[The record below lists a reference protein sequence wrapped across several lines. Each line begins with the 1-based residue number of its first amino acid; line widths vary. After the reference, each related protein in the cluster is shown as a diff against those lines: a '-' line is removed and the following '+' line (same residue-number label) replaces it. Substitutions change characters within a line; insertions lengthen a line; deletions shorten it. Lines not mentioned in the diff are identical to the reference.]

1 MSDNREGKSV
11 LTLKN
16 VTKRFSGLVAVN
28 DLSLDMK
35 ERTIHALIGPNGAG
49 KSTAINMITGLLPLT
64 EGEIY
69 HEGTK
74 ISGMS
79 AHQIAQTRCSRT
91 FQNLKLY
98 RSMTVKENLMM
109 GSMMDMKQGFFPFM
123 FNFGAAAREEKLI
136 QEKADSILEFIGLK
150 DLADEYPANM
160 PYGKQKLT
168 ELARSLMSDPK
179 LLFLD
184 EPAAG
189 LNPSE
194 RVEFVNI
201 MLKVNGIDVYYGKV
215 QALFDVS
222 IEVGDNEIVSII
234 GANGAGKT
242 TLMKSIMGI
251 NKPKKG
257 TIEYNGQVI
266 SGLPSHKVVGHK
278 IVYVPEGREIF
289 PNMTVQ
295 ENLEMG
301 AYSVKMSKADMDRHL
316 EEQYEIFPRLKERAK
331 QKAGSMSG
339 GEQQMLAIAR
349 GLMSDPELLM
359 LDEPSLGLAPVIVDD
374 MFDVIVRVNKVR
386 NIPIAIV
393 EQNAFMAM
401 SISNRTYV
409 LEVGNLVASG
419 DSKVLMDSDDIKKA
433 YLGG

>member
-1 MSDNREGKSV
+1 
-11 LTLKN
+11 
-16 VTKRFSGLVAVN
+16 
-28 DLSLDMK
+28 
-35 ERTIHALIGPNGAG
+35 
-49 KSTAINMITGLLPLT
+49 
-64 EGEIY
+64 
-69 HEGTK
+69 
-74 ISGMS
+74 
-79 AHQIAQTRCSRT
+79 
-91 FQNLKLY
+91 
-98 RSMTVKENLMM
+98 
-109 GSMMDMKQGFFPFM
+109 
-123 FNFGAAAREEKLI
+123 
-136 QEKADSILEFIGLK
+136 
-150 DLADEYPANM
+150 
-160 PYGKQKLT
+160 
-168 ELARSLMSDPK
+168 
-179 LLFLD
+179 
-184 EPAAG
+184 
-189 LNPSE
+189 
-194 RVEFVNI
+194 

-257 TIEYNGQVI
+257 TIEYKGQVI

>member
-1 MSDNREGKSV
+1 M
-11 LTLKN
+11 
-16 VTKRFSGLVAVN
+16 
-28 DLSLDMK
+28 
-35 ERTIHALIGPNGAG
+35 
-49 KSTAINMITGLLPLT
+49 
-64 EGEIY
+64 
-69 HEGTK
+69 
-74 ISGMS
+74 
-79 AHQIAQTRCSRT
+79 
-91 FQNLKLY
+91 
-98 RSMTVKENLMM
+98 
-109 GSMMDMKQGFFPFM
+109 
-123 FNFGAAAREEKLI
+123 
-136 QEKADSILEFIGLK
+136 
-150 DLADEYPANM
+150 
-160 PYGKQKLT
+160 
-168 ELARSLMSDPK
+168 
-179 LLFLD
+179 
-184 EPAAG
+184 
-189 LNPSE
+189 
-194 RVEFVNI
+194 
-201 MLKVNGIDVYYGKV
+201 
-215 QALFDVS
+215 
-222 IEVGDNEIVSII
+222 
-234 GANGAGKT
+234 
-242 TLMKSIMGI
+242 
-251 NKPKKG
+251 
-257 TIEYNGQVI
+257 
-266 SGLPSHKVVGHK
+266 
-278 IVYVPEGREIF
+278 YVPEGREIF

>member
-1 MSDNREGKSV
+1 
-11 LTLKN
+11 
-16 VTKRFSGLVAVN
+16 
-28 DLSLDMK
+28 
-35 ERTIHALIGPNGAG
+35 
-49 KSTAINMITGLLPLT
+49 
-64 EGEIY
+64 
-69 HEGTK
+69 
-74 ISGMS
+74 
-79 AHQIAQTRCSRT
+79 
-91 FQNLKLY
+91 
-98 RSMTVKENLMM
+98 
-109 GSMMDMKQGFFPFM
+109 
-123 FNFGAAAREEKLI
+123 
-136 QEKADSILEFIGLK
+136 
-150 DLADEYPANM
+150 
-160 PYGKQKLT
+160 
-168 ELARSLMSDPK
+168 
-179 LLFLD
+179 
-184 EPAAG
+184 
-189 LNPSE
+189 
-194 RVEFVNI
+194 

-222 IEVGDNEIVSII
+222 IEVGDREIVSII

-251 NKPKKG
+251 NKPKNG

-266 SGLPSHKVVGHK
+266 SGLPPHKVVSKK
-278 IVYVPEGREIF
+278 IVYIPEGREIF

-301 AYSVKMSKADMDRHL
+301 AYSVKLSKSEMERHL

-401 SISNRTYV
+401 SISDRTYV
-409 LEVGNLVASG
+409 LEVGNLVTHG
-419 DSKVLMDSDDIKKA
+419 ESKTLMDSDEIKKA

>member
-1 MSDNREGKSV
+1 
-11 LTLKN
+11 
-16 VTKRFSGLVAVN
+16 
-28 DLSLDMK
+28 
-35 ERTIHALIGPNGAG
+35 
-49 KSTAINMITGLLPLT
+49 MI
-64 EGEIY
+64 
-69 HEGTK
+69 
-74 ISGMS
+74 
-79 AHQIAQTRCSRT
+79 
-91 FQNLKLY
+91 
-98 RSMTVKENLMM
+98 
-109 GSMMDMKQGFFPFM
+109 
-123 FNFGAAAREEKLI
+123 
-136 QEKADSILEFIGLK
+136 
-150 DLADEYPANM
+150 
-160 PYGKQKLT
+160 
-168 ELARSLMSDPK
+168 
-179 LLFLD
+179 
-184 EPAAG
+184 
-189 LNPSE
+189 
-194 RVEFVNI
+194 
-201 MLKVNGIDVYYGKV
+201 KVNSIDVFYGKV
-215 QALFDVS
+215 QALFDIS
-222 IEVGDNEIVSII
+222 IEIGDNEIVSII

-251 NKPKKG
+251 NKPRKG
-257 TIEYNGQVI
+257 TIEYDGTVI
-266 SGLPSHKVVGHK
+266 SGLPPHKVVNHK

-301 AYSVKMSKADMDRHL
+301 AYSVKMSKSAMARHL

-349 GLMSDPELLM
+349 GLMSDPKVIM

-374 MFDVIVRVNKVR
+374 MFDVIVSVNKIKK
-386 NIPIAIV
+386 IPVVIV

>member
-1 MSDNREGKSV
+1 MN
-11 LTLKN
+11 T
-16 VTKRFSGLVAVN
+16 
-28 DLSLDMK
+28 
-35 ERTIHALIGPNGAG
+35 
-49 KSTAINMITGLLPLT
+49 TA
-64 EGEIY
+64 
-69 HEGTK
+69 
-74 ISGMS
+74 
-79 AHQIAQTRCSRT
+79 
-91 FQNLKLY
+91 
-98 RSMTVKENLMM
+98 
-109 GSMMDMKQGFFPFM
+109 
-123 FNFGAAAREEKLI
+123 
-136 QEKADSILEFIGLK
+136 
-150 DLADEYPANM
+150 
-160 PYGKQKLT
+160 
-168 ELARSLMSDPK
+168 
-179 LLFLD
+179 
-184 EPAAG
+184 
-189 LNPSE
+189 
-194 RVEFVNI
+194 
-201 MLKVNGIDVYYGKV
+201 
-215 QALFDVS
+215 
-222 IEVGDNEIVSII
+222 
-234 GANGAGKT
+234 
-242 TLMKSIMGI
+242 
-251 NKPKKG
+251 
-257 TIEYNGQVI
+257 QVI

-409 LEVGNLVASG
+409 LEVGNLVAQRG
-419 DSKVLMDSDDIKKA
+419 QQDTD
-433 YLGG
+433 GFG

>member
-1 MSDNREGKSV
+1 
-11 LTLKN
+11 
-16 VTKRFSGLVAVN
+16 
-28 DLSLDMK
+28 
-35 ERTIHALIGPNGAG
+35 
-49 KSTAINMITGLLPLT
+49 
-64 EGEIY
+64 
-69 HEGTK
+69 
-74 ISGMS
+74 
-79 AHQIAQTRCSRT
+79 
-91 FQNLKLY
+91 
-98 RSMTVKENLMM
+98 
-109 GSMMDMKQGFFPFM
+109 
-123 FNFGAAAREEKLI
+123 
-136 QEKADSILEFIGLK
+136 
-150 DLADEYPANM
+150 
-160 PYGKQKLT
+160 
-168 ELARSLMSDPK
+168 
-179 LLFLD
+179 
-184 EPAAG
+184 
-189 LNPSE
+189 
-194 RVEFVNI
+194 

-222 IEVGDNEIVSII
+222 IEVGDHEIVSII

-242 TLMKSIMGI
+242 TLMKSIMGF

-257 TIEYNGQVI
+257 TIEYQGQAINSMPV
-266 SGLPSHKVVGHK
+266 HKIVSRK

-301 AYSVKMSKADMDRHL
+301 AYSVKMPKSQMGRRL
-316 EEQYEIFPRLKERAK
+316 EEQFDIFPRLKERAR

-374 MFDVIVRVNKVR
+374 MFDVIVRINKVR